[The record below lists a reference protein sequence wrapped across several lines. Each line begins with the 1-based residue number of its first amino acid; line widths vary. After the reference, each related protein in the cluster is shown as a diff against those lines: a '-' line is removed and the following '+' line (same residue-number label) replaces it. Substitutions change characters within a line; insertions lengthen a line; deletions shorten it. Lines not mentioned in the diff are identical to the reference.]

1 MKRAIAGRSAP
12 PIASP
17 IASTSYC
24 AQSPSP
30 RRRHASSSSSRRPP
44 VVAPLPGTST
54 AAYAPLNAQILRIN
68 QGIERAADAGNLAK
82 ALRMARHLR
91 DKLQESAAAAGNGNG
106 NGKAASRADLTTYTA
121 LAKGFANHGL
131 YEEALRLLDDARAVG
146 VEPDVNL
153 WNQVLKV
160 RRT

>member
-1 MKRAIAGRSAP
+1 ML
-12 PIASP
+12 
-17 IASTSYC
+17 
-24 AQSPSP
+24 
-30 RRRHASSSSSRRPP
+30 
-44 VVAPLPGTST
+44 APLPGTST
-54 AAYAPLNAQILRIN
+54 AGYAPLNAQILRIN

-91 DKLQESAAAAGNGNG
+91 DKLQESAAANSG
-106 NGKAASRADLTTYTA
+106 NGKAAASKADLTTYTA

-131 YEEALRLLDDARAVG
+131 HQEALRLLDDARAVG

-160 RRT
+160 RPGERT

>member
-1 MKRAIAGRSAP
+1 
-12 PIASP
+12 
-17 IASTSYC
+17 
-24 AQSPSP
+24 
-30 RRRHASSSSSRRPP
+30 
-44 VVAPLPGTST
+44 
-54 AAYAPLNAQILRIN
+54 
-68 QGIERAADAGNLAK
+68 
-82 ALRMARHLR
+82 MARHLR